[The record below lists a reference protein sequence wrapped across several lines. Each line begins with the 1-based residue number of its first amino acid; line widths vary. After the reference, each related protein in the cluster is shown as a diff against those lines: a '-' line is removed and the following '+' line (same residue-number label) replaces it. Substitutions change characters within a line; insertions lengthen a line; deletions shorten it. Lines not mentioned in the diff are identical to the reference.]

1 MARKLIFTKDNEG
14 DLNVIYD
21 AITKHDDSGGVAGLR
36 KISKILDLIDD
47 IATLDE
53 KTDQYVL
60 KTMGNDKGES
70 FLFLDEE
77 QYNYIKACFDKVKWH
92 PMRARKITHAFT
104 FLESISEAEIKA
116 VKSSDDKDKTN
127 K

>member
-1 MARKLIFTKDNEG
+1 MARKLIFTKDNEA

-21 AITKHDDSGGVAGLR
+21 AITKHDESGGVAGLR
-36 KISKILDLIDD
+36 KISKLLDLIDE
-47 IATLDE
+47 IAILDTT
-53 KTDQYVL
+53 TDQYTL
-60 KTMGNDKGES
+60 KNQES
-70 FLFLDEE
+70 DSILFLDEE

>member
-1 MARKLIFTKDNEG
+1 MARKLIFTKENEG

-47 IATLDE
+47 ITTLDE

-60 KTMGNDKGES
+60 KTIENDKGES

-77 QYNYIKACFDKVKWH
+77 QYNYIKACFYNLWPSCCIRYRRHKLWN
-92 PMRARKITHAFT
+92 T
-104 FLESISEAEIKA
+104 
-116 VKSSDDKDKTN
+116 
-127 K
+127 